1 MRSPTDQPG
10 TPLPGPARA
19 TAFAPADPGGIGVV
33 VCHSHLVFDP
43 TNPNDRGSA
52 QLDVLRVDGTRIVEH
67 WVAWTAIPDTDPV
80 NTNTMF

>member
-1 MRSPTDQPG
+1 M
-10 TPLPGPARA
+10 
-19 TAFAPADPGGIGVV
+19 

-80 NTNTMF
+80 NTNTIS